1 MARPRKFD
9 EADVLYCAMLTFW
22 RLGFD
27 ATTMRE
33 LERASGVGIR
43 SLHNTFGEKEELF
56 AKVMKVYREMVEGIL
71 AQMFAEPSV
80 EAIATFFEMSVMP
93 TDGPTD
99 QRNAGCLVVNSV
111 FELPEM
117 PLPIS
122 EEVRTYRQI
131 FIDTFKKSLQA
142 ENIPAPEEKAEYLL
156 GSLWGVLSQIRLA
169 QDTTAA
175 EPVAKVIAQTIRGW
189 KQS

>member
-1 MARPRKFD
+1 
-9 EADVLYCAMLTFW
+9 MLTFW

-71 AQMFAEPSV
+71 GQMFAEPSV
-80 EAIATFFEMSVMP
+80 EAIATFFEMSVIP
-93 TDGPTD
+93 TDDPTD

-117 PLPIS
+117 PPPIS
-122 EEVRTYRQI
+122 EEVRTYRQA

-142 ENIPAPEEKAEYLL
+142 ENIPEPEEKAEYLL

-175 EPVAKVIAQTIRGW
+175 EPMAKVIAETIRGW